1 MYEIFRVNGANSQLW
16 IRAELDIKKT
26 DINSFFLSDMVT
38 IVPALTTYLMVS
50 VRPGESESVP
60 KSGGGR
66 GGAVLVGRGHR
77 LQTLVE
83 KREIFCQRR
92 QFKPILQE

>member
-16 IRAELDIKKT
+16 IRAELDFKKT
-26 DINSFFLSDMVT
+26 DINYFFFSNVGT

-50 VRPGESESVP
+50 VRPGESELVP
-60 KSGGGR
+60 KRGGR
-66 GGAVLVGRGHR
+66 ASWERT
-77 LQTLVE
+77 QTLVE
-83 KREIFCQRR
+83 ERKIFCQRR